1 MKFNF
6 AASDG
11 STTVDVLVVPLFQED
26 LSKPIN
32 PAVSALD
39 RSLGGVLIETTT
51 REGFQAKR
59 EQVWSLHALQ
69 KFRARRVMLVGL
81 GPRSKFSPEVLRQ
94 ALGNAARAIARFR
107 G

>member
-26 LSKPIN
+26 LSKPKD

-39 RSLGGVLIETTT
+39 RSVGGVLIETAT

-59 EQVWSLHALQ
+59 EQVWSLHAPQ
-69 KFRARRVMLVGL
+69 KFRARRGRVVGL
-81 GPRSKFSPEVLRQ
+81 GPPPTVFPGGLRQ
-94 ALGNAARAIARFR
+94 ALRKAGR
-107 G
+107 

>member
-26 LSKPIN
+26 LSKPKD

-39 RSLGGVLIETTT
+39 RSVGGVLIETAT

-59 EQVWSLHALQ
+59 EQVWSLHAPQ
-69 KFRARRVMLVGL
+69 KFRARRAILAGPASPPQISPVGHSQ
-81 GPRSKFSPEVLRQ
+81 RIM
-94 ALGNAARAIARFR
+94 RADRA
-107 G
+107 